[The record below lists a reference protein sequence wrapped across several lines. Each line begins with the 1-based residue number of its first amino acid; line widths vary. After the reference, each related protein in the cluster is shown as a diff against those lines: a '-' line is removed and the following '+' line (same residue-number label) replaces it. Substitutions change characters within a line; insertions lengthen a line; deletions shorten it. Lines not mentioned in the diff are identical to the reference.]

1 MMAKPGT
8 KTVVQFVHLLSP
20 LLGPSLEHDFR
31 ISSFSFKLP
40 FTHTPSTTTHHLLN
54 IYRTPQWLSPMCR
67 QTVLS
72 TSTWNLSFSN
82 LPALA
87 SCRDLLL
94 RHHQHC
100 YPTTHT
106 CPIQTSRCC
115 CSYRSEVL
123 LVMLDK
129 FMLRLPECRV
139 QTWVACQFLPKV
151 LAPGCQC
158 YITLKLL

>member
-1 MMAKPGT
+1 MISGFLAFPLNCRLPT
-8 KTVVQFVHLLSP
+8 LPAPPHNHLLKI
-20 LLGPSLEHDFR
+20 H
-31 ISSFSFKLP
+31 
-40 FTHTPSTTTHHLLN
+40 
-54 IYRTPQWLSPMCR
+54 RTPEWLSPMCR

-72 TSTWNLSFSN
+72 TTTWNLSFSN

-87 SCRDLLL
+87 SRRDLLL

-100 YPTTHT
+100 YPTTRI

-129 FMLRLPECRV
+129 SMLRLPECRV